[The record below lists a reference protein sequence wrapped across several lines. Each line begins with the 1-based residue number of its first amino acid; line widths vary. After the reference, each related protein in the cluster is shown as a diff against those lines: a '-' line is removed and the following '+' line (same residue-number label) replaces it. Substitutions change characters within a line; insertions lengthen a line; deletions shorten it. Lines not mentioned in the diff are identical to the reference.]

1 MTTLPSI
8 SVGTHRPPTA
18 ARPDSPTVPSVRIEW
33 RVLGRDAGS
42 AGLRGGDVR
51 GRRIEA
57 MLTATSIVV
66 RQIAGDEELSVL
78 ALPACGRRIEM
89 RVGTLLEWTTPD
101 GDGDGGRSSLR
112 LLTSPGCP
120 PLLRC
125 DLLDRLGIDGGRH
138 EVVQVETIPADDA
151 G

>member
-8 SVGTHRPPTA
+8 PVGTHRPPTA

-33 RVLGRDAGS
+33 RVLERDADS
-42 AGLRGGDVR
+42 QGLRGGDVR
-51 GRRIEA
+51 SRRIEA
-57 MLTATSIVV
+57 MLTETSIVL
-66 RQIAGDEELSVL
+66 RQVAGSRELSVL

-89 RVGTLLEWTTPD
+89 RAGTLLEWTTPD
-101 GDGDGGRSSLR
+101 GDGGPPSLR

-151 G
+151 D

>member
-1 MTTLPSI
+1 
-8 SVGTHRPPTA
+8 
-18 ARPDSPTVPSVRIEW
+18 
-33 RVLGRDAGS
+33 VLERDADS
-42 AGLRGGDVR
+42 QGLRGGDVR
-51 GRRIEA
+51 SRRIEA
-57 MLTATSIVV
+57 MLTETSIVL
-66 RQIAGDEELSVL
+66 RQVAGARELSVL

-89 RVGTLLEWTTPD
+89 RAGTLLEWTTPD
-101 GDGDGGRSSLR
+101 GDGKLASLR

-151 G
+151 D